1 MSGRELGWL
10 SEELA
15 SFTWPFKNWSESIIS
30 RNGKSPYLAFDS
42 LVLALCKFTNFFGFQ
57 FTLRPVGKSLRIG
70 KPFYMDMCQLSL
82 DRNWIPMMSTWL
94 IIIVKVV
101 RNYTQQINTHSF
113 CLRSLKPTFWVS
125 LCQLSL
131 KFHLLLKSIGYIN
144 QLHFCW
150 TPEIYCW
157 MQDLST
163 G

>member
-1 MSGRELGWL
+1 MSGSELGWL

-42 LVLALCKFTNFFGFQ
+42 LVLALCKFTNFFGFSVH
-57 FTLRPVGKSLRIG
+57 PSVGKSLRIG
-70 KPFYMDMCQLSL
+70 KPFFMDMCQLSL
-82 DRNWIPMMSTWL
+82 DRNWIPMMSTWS
-94 IIIVKVV
+94 IRIVKVV

-113 CLRSLKPTFWVS
+113 CLRSLRPTFWVS
-125 LCQLSL
+125 LCQLNL

-144 QLHFCW
+144 QLYFCW
-150 TPEIYCW
+150 TLFYCW
-157 MQDLST
+157 LHDLST